1 MAENVTTTTASTTGS
16 SGMPLHKSASQAS
29 LALDGATVAT
39 VVHTVAGGG
48 GGVDGLNGG
57 ILADDDNAA
66 MAINGSDAITE
77 RIRKTSQFLSVVDQ
91 ELRHLSITEVSET
104 EDEEQLKSVSNIKFL
119 IEVQFWAKTF
129 SNLIQ
134 EFEEEELNEASFCCK
149 DKTKDPGTM
158 FKRKSVVFS
167 LA

>member
-1 MAENVTTTTASTTGS
+1 MAENMTAATATTTGS
-16 SGMPLHKSASQAS
+16 SGMPLHQSPSQAS
-29 LALDGATVAT
+29 LTLDGATVAT
-39 VVHTVAGGG
+39 VAGG
-48 GGVDGLNGG
+48 DGLNGG
-57 ILADDDNAA
+57 NLVDDNAA
-66 MAINGSDAITE
+66 ANNPNDAITE
-77 RIRKTSQFLSVVDQ
+77 KIRKTSQFLSVVDQ

-134 EFEEEELNEASFCCK
+134 EFEEEEFKETSFCSK
-149 DKTKDPGTM
+149 DKIKDPETI
-158 FKRKSVVFS
+158 FKKKSVVFS

>member
-1 MAENVTTTTASTTGS
+1 MAENMTTAAATTGS
-16 SGMPLHKSASQAS
+16 SGMPLHQSASQAS
-29 LALDGATVAT
+29 LTLDGATVAT
-39 VVHTVAGGG
+39 VAGGE
-48 GGVDGLNGG
+48 GLNGG
-57 ILADDDNAA
+57 ILIDDNAA
-66 MAINGSDAITE
+66 ANNASDAITE
-77 RIRKTSQFLSVVDQ
+77 KIRKTSQFLSVVDQ

-134 EFEEEELNEASFCCK
+134 EFEEEEFKETSFCSK
-149 DKTKDPGTM
+149 DKIKDPETI
-158 FKRKSVVFS
+158 FKKKSVVFS

>member
-1 MAENVTTTTASTTGS
+1 MAENMTAAATTTGS
-16 SGMPLHKSASQAS
+16 SGMSLHPSASQAS
-29 LALDGATVAT
+29 LTLDGATVAT
-39 VVHTVAGGG
+39 VAGGG
-48 GGVDGLNGG
+48 EGLNGG
-57 ILADDDNAA
+57 ILIDDNAA
-66 MAINGSDAITE
+66 ANNASDAITE
-77 RIRKTSQFLSVVDQ
+77 KIRKTSQFLSVVDQ

-134 EFEEEELNEASFCCK
+134 EFEEEEFKETSFCSK
-149 DKTKDPGTM
+149 DKIKDPETI
-158 FKRKSVVFS
+158 FKKKSVVFS

>member
-1 MAENVTTTTASTTGS
+1 MAENMTAAATTTGS
-16 SGMPLHKSASQAS
+16 SGMPLHPSASQAS
-29 LALDGATVAT
+29 LTLDGATVAT
-39 VVHTVAGGG
+39 VAGG
-48 GGVDGLNGG
+48 DGLNGG
-57 ILADDDNAA
+57 ILIDNNAVA
-66 MAINGSDAITE
+66 NNASDAITE
-77 RIRKTSQFLSVVDQ
+77 KIRKTSQFLSVVDQ

-134 EFEEEELNEASFCCK
+134 EFEEEEFRETSFCGK
-149 DKTKDPGTM
+149 DKIKDPETI
-158 FKRKSVVFS
+158 FKKKSVVFS

>member
-1 MAENVTTTTASTTGS
+1 MAENMTAATATGS
-16 SGMPLHKSASQAS
+16 SGMPLHPSASQAS
-29 LALDGATVAT
+29 LTLDGATVAT
-39 VVHTVAGGG
+39 VAGGG
-48 GGVDGLNGG
+48 EGLNGG
-57 ILADDDNAA
+57 ILIDDNAVA
-66 MAINGSDAITE
+66 NNASDAITE
-77 RIRKTSQFLSVVDQ
+77 KIRKTSQFLSVVDQ

-134 EFEEEELNEASFCCK
+134 EFEEEEFKETSFCSK
-149 DKTKDPGTM
+149 DKIKDPETI
-158 FKRKSVVFS
+158 FKKKSVVFS

>member
-1 MAENVTTTTASTTGS
+1 MAENMTAATATTTGS
-16 SGMPLHKSASQAS
+16 SGMPLHQSPSQAS
-29 LALDGATVAT
+29 LTLDGATVAT
-39 VVHTVAGGG
+39 VAGG
-48 GGVDGLNGG
+48 DGLNGG
-57 ILADDDNAA
+57 IRVDDNAA
-66 MAINGSDAITE
+66 ANNANDAITE

-134 EFEEEELNEASFCCK
+134 EFEEEEFKETSFCSK
-149 DKTKDPGTM
+149 DKIKDPETI
-158 FKRKSVVFS
+158 FKKKSVVFS

>member
-1 MAENVTTTTASTTGS
+1 MAENMTANATTTGS
-16 SGMPLHKSASQAS
+16 SGMPLHQSASQAS
-29 LALDGATVAT
+29 LTLDGATVAT
-39 VVHTVAGGG
+39 VAGGE
-48 GGVDGLNGG
+48 GLNGG
-57 ILADDDNAA
+57 ILIDDNAVA
-66 MAINGSDAITE
+66 NNASDAITE
-77 RIRKTSQFLSVVDQ
+77 KIRKTSQFLSVVDQ

-134 EFEEEELNEASFCCK
+134 EFEEEEFKETSFCSK
-149 DKTKDPGTM
+149 DKIKDPETI
-158 FKRKSVVFS
+158 FKKKSVVFS

>member
-1 MAENVTTTTASTTGS
+1 MAENMTTAAATTGS
-16 SGMPLHKSASQAS
+16 SGMSLHQSASQAS
-29 LALDGATVAT
+29 LTLDGATVAT
-39 VVHTVAGGG
+39 VAGG
-48 GGVDGLNGG
+48 DGLNGG
-57 ILADDDNAA
+57 ILIDDNAA
-66 MAINGSDAITE
+66 ANNASDAITE
-77 RIRKTSQFLSVVDQ
+77 KIRKTSQFLSVVDQ

-134 EFEEEELNEASFCCK
+134 EFEEEEFKETSFCSK
-149 DKTKDPGTM
+149 DKIKDPETI
-158 FKRKSVVFS
+158 FKKKSVVFS

>member
-1 MAENVTTTTASTTGS
+1 MAENMTANATTTGS
-16 SGMPLHKSASQAS
+16 SGVPLHQSASQAS
-29 LALDGATVAT
+29 LTLDGATVAT
-39 VVHTVAGGG
+39 VAGGE
-48 GGVDGLNGG
+48 GLNGG
-57 ILADDDNAA
+57 ILIDDNAVA
-66 MAINGSDAITE
+66 NNASDAITE
-77 RIRKTSQFLSVVDQ
+77 KIRKTSQFLSVVDQ

-134 EFEEEELNEASFCCK
+134 EFEEEEFKETSFCSK
-149 DKTKDPGTM
+149 DKIKDPETI
-158 FKRKSVVFS
+158 FKKKSVVFS

>member
-1 MAENVTTTTASTTGS
+1 MAENMTTAAATTGS
-16 SGMPLHKSASQAS
+16 SGMSLHPSASQAS
-29 LALDGATVAT
+29 LTLDGATVAT
-39 VVHTVAGGG
+39 VAGGE
-48 GGVDGLNGG
+48 GLNGG
-57 ILADDDNAA
+57 ILIDDNAA
-66 MAINGSDAITE
+66 ANNASDAITE
-77 RIRKTSQFLSVVDQ
+77 KIRKTSQFLSVVDQ

-134 EFEEEELNEASFCCK
+134 EFEEEEFKETSFCSK
-149 DKTKDPGTM
+149 DKIKDPETI
-158 FKRKSVVFS
+158 FKKKSVVFS

>member
-1 MAENVTTTTASTTGS
+1 MAENMTTAATTTGS
-16 SGMPLHKSASQAS
+16 SGMPLHPSASQAS
-29 LALDGATVAT
+29 LTLDGATVAT
-39 VVHTVAGGG
+39 VAGG
-48 GGVDGLNGG
+48 DGLNGG
-57 ILADDDNAA
+57 ILIDNNAVA
-66 MAINGSDAITE
+66 NNASDAITE
-77 RIRKTSQFLSVVDQ
+77 KIRKTSQFLSVVDQ

-134 EFEEEELNEASFCCK
+134 EFEEEEFRETSFCGK
-149 DKTKDPGTM
+149 DKIKDPETI
-158 FKRKSVVFS
+158 FKKKSVVFS

>member
-1 MAENVTTTTASTTGS
+1 MAENMTAAATTTGS
-16 SGMPLHKSASQAS
+16 SGMSLHPSASQAS
-29 LALDGATVAT
+29 LTLDGATVAT
-39 VVHTVAGGG
+39 VAGG
-48 GGVDGLNGG
+48 DGLNGG
-57 ILADDDNAA
+57 GILIDDNAA
-66 MAINGSDAITE
+66 ANNASDAITE
-77 RIRKTSQFLSVVDQ
+77 KIRKTSQFLSVVDQ

-134 EFEEEELNEASFCCK
+134 EFEEEEFRETRFCSK
-149 DKTKDPGTM
+149 DKIKDPETI
-158 FKRKSVVFS
+158 FKKKSVVFS

>member
-1 MAENVTTTTASTTGS
+1 MAENMTAATATTTGS
-16 SGMPLHKSASQAS
+16 SGMPLHQSPSQAS
-29 LALDGATVAT
+29 LTLDGATVAT
-39 VVHTVAGGG
+39 VAGG
-48 GGVDGLNGG
+48 DGLNGG
-57 ILADDDNAA
+57 ILVDDNAA
-66 MAINGSDAITE
+66 ANNANDAIRE

-134 EFEEEELNEASFCCK
+134 EFEEEEFKETSFCSK
-149 DKTKDPGTM
+149 DKIKDPETI
-158 FKRKSVVFS
+158 FKKKSVVFS

>member
-1 MAENVTTTTASTTGS
+1 MAENMTATATTTGS
-16 SGMPLHKSASQAS
+16 SGMPLHQSPSQAS
-29 LALDGATVAT
+29 LTLDVA
-39 VVHTVAGGG
+39 TVAGGG
-48 GGVDGLNGG
+48 DGLNGG
-57 ILADDDNAA
+57 GILVDDNAA
-66 MAINGSDAITE
+66 AVNNANDAITE

-134 EFEEEELNEASFCCK
+134 EFEEEEFKETSFCSK
-149 DKTKDPGTM
+149 DKIKDPETI
-158 FKRKSVVFS
+158 FKKKSVVFS

>member
-1 MAENVTTTTASTTGS
+1 MAENMTATATTTGS
-16 SGMPLHKSASQAS
+16 SGMPLHQSPSQAS
-29 LALDGATVAT
+29 LTLDVA
-39 VVHTVAGGG
+39 TVAGGG
-48 GGVDGLNGG
+48 DGLNGG
-57 ILADDDNAA
+57 ILVDDNAA
-66 MAINGSDAITE
+66 AVNNSNDAITE

-134 EFEEEELNEASFCCK
+134 EFEEEEFKETSFCSK
-149 DKTKDPGTM
+149 DKIKDPETI
-158 FKRKSVVFS
+158 FKKKSVVFS